1 MGSGEW
7 RPTRRRLIQT
17 GAAGAAAGAIAATP
31 GSAAA
36 AAATADAAR
45 HTRPRKRADV
55 IVVGAGLAG
64 LTAARKLVAAGKSVI
79 VLEAQHRVGGRTL
92 NEDIGGGKVADMGGT
107 FIGPTQDNVAA
118 LVNELGIGTFPTYN
132 AGNNV
137 FVGSDGRREEFA
149 SNTPVFGTAPADPKV
164 AADIVAAVGQLD
176 QMASSI
182 DVNQPWANSNAKDWD
197 SMTLES
203 WMKEN
208 VPDWSTNQDF
218 RDLVSAAC
226 EPIFGCE
233 ASEISLLYTLF
244 YIASSGNEQN
254 PGTFERNFDTQGGA
268 QQTRID
274 GGAQLISIKMARQL
288 GKRRVIRGAPVR
300 RIDQGR
306 FGVRVWTDKYYV
318 AGKRVIVAMPPALAG
333 RILYHG
339 GMTDLRD
346 QLMQRIPQ
354 GTLRK
359 FEAIYDKPFWRDAGL
374 SGQVVSNIGPIK
386 VTFDASPKDG
396 NPGVILGF
404 IGGTEARVWTPR
416 SVQDRKAACVANLVK
431 YFGDQAASL
440 KDFREMDWP
449 SAPYIRGCPVGVI
462 PPGTLVDFGPALR
475 APVGKIHWAGTE
487 TSNYWCGYMD
497 GAVRSGERA
506 AAEVA
511 AEI

>member
-1 MGSGEW
+1 MGNGEW
-7 RPTRRRLIQT
+7 RPTRRKLIKT
-17 GAAGAAAGAIAATP
+17 GAAGAAAGALATTP
-31 GSAAA
+31 ASAG
-36 AAATADAAR
+36 AATADAAR
-45 HTRPRKRADV
+45 RHRRPRRRADV

-64 LTAARKLVAAGKSVI
+64 LTAARKLKAAGKSVI

-92 NEDIGGGKVADMGGT
+92 NEKIAPGKVADLGGT
-107 FIGPTQDNVAA
+107 FIGPTQDHIAA

-132 AGNNV
+132 DGNNV
-137 FVGSDGRREEFA
+137 FVRSDGTREEYP
-149 SNTPVFGTAPADPKV
+149 SNGPTGTAPIDPQVVTDV
-164 AADIVAAVGQLD
+164 ALVVAQLD
-176 QMASSI
+176 QMASSV
-182 DVNQPWANSNAKDWD
+182 DVNQPWANSNAREWD
-197 SMTLES
+197 SMTLQS
-203 WMKEN
+203 WLKEN
-208 VPDWSTNQDF
+208 VPDWEANQEF
-218 RDLVSAAC
+218 RALVSAAC
-226 EPIFGCE
+226 EPIFGAE

-288 GKRRVIRGAPVR
+288 GRRHVILGAPVR

-306 FGVRVWTDKYYV
+306 FGVRVWTDRYYV
-318 AGKRVIVAMPPALAG
+318 AGKRAIVAMPPALAG
-333 RILYHG
+333 RINYHG
-339 GMTDLRD
+339 GMTDLRE

-359 FEAIYDKPFWRDAGL
+359 FEAIYDKPFWRDKGL
-374 SGQVVSNIGPIK
+374 SGQAVSNVGPIK

-396 NPGVILGF
+396 NPGVLLGF

-416 SVQDRKAACVANLVK
+416 SVQDRKKACLDNLAT
-431 YFGDQAASL
+431 YFGPEAANIRG
-440 KDFREMDWP
+440 FREKDWP
-449 SAPYIRGCPVGVI
+449 SAPYVKGCPVGVL
-462 PPGTLVDFGPALR
+462 PPGTLVDFGPTLR
-475 APVGKIHWAGTE
+475 APLGKIHWAGTE
-487 TSNYWCGYMD
+487 TSNFWAGYMD

>member
-1 MGSGEW
+1 MTSGEW

-17 GAAGAAAGAIAATP
+17 GAAGAAAGAVAATP
-31 GSAAA
+31 ASA
-36 AAATADAAR
+36 AAATATVAK
-45 HTRPRKRADV
+45 HTRPRRSADA

-64 LTAARKLVAAGKSVI
+64 LTAARKLAAAGKSVI
-79 VLEAQHRVGGRTL
+79 LLEAQNRVGGRTL
-92 NEDIGGGKVADMGGT
+92 NEDIGGGKIADLGGT
-107 FIGPTQDNVAA
+107 FIGPTQDHVAA
-118 LVNELGIGTFPTYN
+118 LVKELGIGTFPTYN

-137 FVGSDGRREEFA
+137 FVGSDGRRETFA
-149 SNTPVFGTAPADPKV
+149 SNTPIFGTAPADPVV
-164 AADIVAAVGQLD
+164 APDIVSVVAQLD
-176 QMASSI
+176 QMASEL
-182 DVNQPWANSNAKDWD
+182 DVNQPWTHQNAGLWD
-197 SMTLES
+197 SITLDS
-203 WMKEN
+203 WIRQN
-208 VPDWSTNQDF
+208 TPDQGNNKDF
-218 RDLVSAAC
+218 MDLVSAAT
-226 EPIFGCE
+226 EPIFGAE
-233 ASEISLLYTLF
+233 AREISLLYTLF

-254 PGTFERNFDTQGGA
+254 VGTFERNFDTQNGA

-274 GGAQLISIKMARQL
+274 GGAQLISIKMAQQL
-288 GKRRVIRGAPVR
+288 GRRVMLSAPVR

-306 FGVRVWTDKYYV
+306 FGVRVWSDKFYV
-318 AGKRVIVAMPPALAG
+318 SGKRVIVAMPPALAG
-333 RILYHG
+333 RIVYHG

-359 FEAIYDKPFWRDAGL
+359 FEAIYEKPFWRDKGL

-404 IGGTEARVWTPR
+404 IGGTEARKWTPR
-416 SVQDRKAACVANLVK
+416 SVDDRKKACLDNLVT
-431 YFGDQAASL
+431 YFGDEAANI
-440 KDFREMDWP
+440 KDFREIDWP
-449 SAPYIRGCPVGVI
+449 SVPYVKGCPVGVL

-475 APVGKIHWAGTE
+475 APVGRIHWAGTE

-511 AEI
+511 ALT